1 MTNNKMNSRKLK
13 WQADAILNIDKSP
26 SAKYQRRWTVTEKEI
41 STVAHNRCTE
51 QSKWTHRMRL
61 STAAQLMLLLLTCLK
76 TGSETE
82 NDICR
87 AGGSGCLLP
96 VVRRMMTS
104 FLAEVYDGVIEWRT
118 TSSAASTSL
127 VSP

>member
-1 MTNNKMNSRKLK
+1 MV
-13 WQADAILNIDKSP
+13 AILNINKSP
-26 SAKYQRRWTVTEKEI
+26 SAKYQGSPRALDKEI
-41 STVAHNRCTE
+41 ISVVCHCDSQHIYTAVNMNVSNDTVPAAHI
-51 QSKWTHRMRL
+51 
-61 STAAQLMLLLLTCLK
+61 MLLLLICLK

-104 FLAEVYDGVIEWRT
+104 FLAEVYDGVIE
-118 TSSAASTSL
+118 
-127 VSP
+127 

>member
-1 MTNNKMNSRKLK
+1 MNASNE
-13 WQADAILNIDKSP
+13 IVHCCTFNVVTSP
-26 SAKYQRRWTVTEKEI
+26 
-41 STVAHNRCTE
+41 
-51 QSKWTHRMRL
+51 
-61 STAAQLMLLLLTCLK
+61 CLK

-104 FLAEVYDGVIEWRT
+104 FLAEVYDGVIE
-118 TSSAASTSL
+118 
-127 VSP
+127 